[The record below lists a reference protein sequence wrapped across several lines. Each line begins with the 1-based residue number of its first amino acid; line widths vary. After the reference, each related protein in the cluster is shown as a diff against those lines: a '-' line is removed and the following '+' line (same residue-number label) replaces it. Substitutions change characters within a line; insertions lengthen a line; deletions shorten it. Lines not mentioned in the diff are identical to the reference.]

1 MFISGLHR
9 NCIRHKVL
17 LKDTWIFLNRTSR
30 DEGDLH
36 LGKINKLE
44 EKGEMAWCW
53 SGREPY
59 GKCNFFKQMGTADC
73 TMLKQN
79 SSRLGLY
86 PSGLLIPS
94 LEWIG
99 KMETSKRYKLYPPYI
114 NRCKFTEILRCQQ
127 YFIAL

>member
-59 GKCNFFKQMGTADC
+59 GKCNYFKQDGDC
-73 TMLKQN
+73 
-79 SSRLGLY
+79 RLYYVETEFQQVGFVPLW
-86 PSGLLIPS
+86 PVDSF
-94 LEWIG
+94 IG
-99 KMETSKRYKLYPPYI
+99 MDRKDGNFEKV
-114 NRCKFTEILRCQQ
+114 
-127 YFIAL
+127 